1 METIPTREMLVKAA
15 PTIKRAAILL
25 VCVAS
30 QSQAQQTVRIP
41 TADVPLSLGARV
53 AFTVGSDDGHEAEA
67 FGSVGGV
74 TFDAAENLYVLDR
87 VNARVVVFDSTGR
100 FVRMFGRRGRGPGE
114 FGAPQH
120 ITTTASGEI
129 AVTDVG
135 NRAVLVFGA
144 DGRFRRNIPIGLS
157 SLPVG
162 RTLAGHP
169 RGGVVSLAMGNPAN
183 RGARALRDEVIL
195 WYPDRGG
202 APTPLLVLSSGS
214 DPRNGRSAQPPV
226 FSPVPEFAV
235 LSTGGLAIADQ
246 ASYRIKIIGPDGR
259 IQRVLTRAISPR
271 RVTEADRQLERERQ
285 AAELAPGRLTI
296 VGARSGTLPPPIQ
309 AAIARQMQN
318 ADFASVM
325 PVIQRLSIDAAGNL
339 WVERSGPA
347 AGRRGPIDIITPA
360 GRYLGTVGGVRLPSA
375 FSAGGRAAHV
385 ETDGDGVQRVVV
397 VRMNRVPR

>member
-1 METIPTREMLVKAA
+1 
-15 PTIKRAAILL
+15 
-25 VCVAS
+25 
-30 QSQAQQTVRIP
+30 
-41 TADVPLSLGARV
+41 
-53 AFTVGSDDGHEAEA
+53 
-67 FGSVGGV
+67 
-74 TFDAAENLYVLDR
+74 
-87 VNARVVVFDSTGR
+87 
-100 FVRMFGRRGRGPGE
+100 
-114 FGAPQH
+114 
-120 ITTTASGEI
+120 
-129 AVTDVG
+129 DVG

-144 DGRFRRNIPIGLS
+144 EGRFRRNIPIGLS

-202 APTPLLVLSSGS
+202 APSPLVVLSSGS
-214 DPRNGRSAQPPV
+214 DARIGSAPPPV
-226 FSPVPEFAV
+226 FSPTPEFAM
-235 LSTGGLAIADQ
+235 LSTGSLALADQ

-271 RVTEADRQLERERQ
+271 RVTEADRRLERERQ

-296 VGARSGTLPPPIQ
+296 VGARSGTLPPSVH
-309 AAIARQMQN
+309 AGIAKQMEN
-318 ADFASVM
+318 AGFASVM

-347 AGRRGPIDIITPA
+347 AGRSGPIDIITPA
-360 GRYLGTVGGVRLPSA
+360 GRYLGTVDGVRNPWA
-375 FSAGGRAAHV
+375 FSAGGRMAHV